1 MVVACGV
8 VVAQQKSGSE
18 LNLLG
23 KCGVELGTWNH
34 EHVRACWDVM

>member
-1 MVVACGV
+1 MVVACDV
-8 VVAQQKSGSE
+8 DRAQQKKGSE

-23 KCGVELGTWNH
+23 KCGFELGTWSH